1 MELQRY
7 PIMTR
12 GGTNNTHFSEV
23 LNLIVEIPTQI
34 MYNDDDGQS
43 NLPMCILLYFVI
55 LFIYFIFKLLFIILF
70 N

>member
-1 MELQRY
+1 MELQRH

-12 GGTNNTHFSEV
+12 GGTKNTDFSEV

-34 MYNDDDGQS
+34 KYNDDGQS

-55 LFIYFIFKLLFIILF
+55 LFIYFKLLFIILF